1 MKKIQKLFPQVPNAS
16 AYSSNF
22 SLWIQRLILMVM
34 VGCLPCFGLAQ
45 SAATQSDL
53 VSPAIEQVENFRI
66 VSDEFVGN
74 LRHIL
79 VEVTMPAAATQQSNV
94 LTFEF
99 DKPFNKGVEIIVGT
113 RAGQYRHITTKD
125 DSDLPFGQI
134 QVTLPLTNSD
144 PIEYIQIVFPTSLMG
159 DDDCCGGNGSITSTT
174 IDPFYGDPGDG
185 SEKTS
190 IQASIALL
198 EVGPN
203 PATEYV
209 NLRNGTEGELLVG
222 LRNSLGQRLQE
233 IQVASL
239 ASCRLNVAG
248 LPRGIYYICANGSK
262 PILIV
267 LQ

>member
-1 MKKIQKLFPQVPNAS
+1 MKMHEILPQVPNAS

-45 SAATQSDL
+45 SAATPSDL

-134 QVTLPLTNSD
+134 QVILPMTNSD

-159 DDDCCGGNGSITSTT
+159 DVDCCSGVGVLTSTT
-174 IDPFYGDPGDG
+174 IDPHYGDPLDG
-185 SEKTS
+185 AYKTFLHGLL
-190 IQASIALL
+190 AL
-198 EVGPN
+198 EVWPN
-203 PATEYV
+203 PASDGIHLKNNTENDCHV
-209 NLRNGTEGELLVG
+209 KLSNG
-222 LRNSLGQRLQE
+222 LGQIVLEQRIAGNSNE
-233 IQVASL
+233 D
-239 ASCRLNVAG
+239 LNVVA
-248 LPRGIYYICANGSK
+248 LPRGLYYLFADGQE
-262 PILIV
+262 PIVIALR
-267 LQ
+267 